1 MLKLDWNLLW
11 TIINVLVLF
20 LLLRKFLF
28 NPVCKIMDERAE
40 KIQQDMDSAS
50 KTKLEAEQIKLN
62 YEKEIANAHNEA
74 IEITKKA
81 KVQVNHECDLMLENA
96 KQESNKIILEAEK
109 TIAYEKAKAID
120 DAKSE
125 IANLVIL
132 TTSKV
137 VNKNVQNEIDENE
150 VNCFLAEVGA
160 SK

>member
-62 YEKEIANAHNEA
+62 YEKEIANAHNKA

-81 KVQVNHECDLMLENA
+81 KVQANHECDLMLENA

>member
-62 YEKEIANAHNEA
+62 YEKEIANAQNEG
-74 IEITKKA
+74 IEITKYA
-81 KVQVNHECDLMLENA
+81 KVQANHECDLMLENA

>member
-62 YEKEIANAHNEA
+62 YEKEIANAHNEV

-81 KVQVNHECDLMLENA
+81 KVQANHEYDLMLENA